1 MINNINTQKSLI
13 KNLVAFY
20 ISYMMIFAA
29 SNGIISIQSVLSP
42 EANIG
47 FYSQISIYSVQIPL
61 SIIFPS
67 ILIQFIGFKKTMV
80 IGEIGFTIY
89 IAANAYPQ
97 LIIFIVF
104 LYF

>member
-1 MINNINTQKSLI
+1 MGNLATRKII
-13 KNLVAFY
+13 KNLLVFY
-20 ISYMMIFAA
+20 LSFILIFTA
-29 SNGIISIQSVLSP
+29 SNGVISVQSVLSP

>member
-1 MINNINTQKSLI
+1 MGNLTTRKII
-13 KNLVAFY
+13 KNLLVFY
-20 ISYMMIFAA
+20 LSFILIFAA
-29 SNGIISIQSVLSP
+29 SNGVISVQSVLSP